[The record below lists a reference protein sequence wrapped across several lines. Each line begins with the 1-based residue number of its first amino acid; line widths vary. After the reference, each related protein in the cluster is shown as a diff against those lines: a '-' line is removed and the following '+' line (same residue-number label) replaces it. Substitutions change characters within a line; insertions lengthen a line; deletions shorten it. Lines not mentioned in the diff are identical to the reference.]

1 MWQSHNG
8 LNQYCWHGQPKN
20 HREINA
26 RRQSTISRWSVLETV
41 SGASASLAASFFV
54 CRCKKITTEDT
65 MEYKQS
71 FFSLIERALKFWWW
85 LGIMTIGITIYIDI
99 QRYRKRKIIMHDK
112 ALTYTQGT
120 FTVQSTDLPYRN
132 IQSVRLSQGTFGRIF
147 GYGDIVITTANTADN
162 IIFKDISSPQKIRT
176 VIQERIQ

>member
-1 MWQSHNG
+1 
-8 LNQYCWHGQPKN
+8 
-20 HREINA
+20 
-26 RRQSTISRWSVLETV
+26 
-41 SGASASLAASFFV
+41 
-54 CRCKKITTEDT
+54 

-85 LGIMTIGITIYIDI
+85 LGVMTIGITIYIDI